1 MENKN
6 ELIIDAEAE
15 VIESSKVV
23 DIEPVQSVEVVDI
36 LSQDEAEKLTKDIQS
51 TTTALYVLLKKA
63 HDTKAWLSLGHKS
76 WTEYI
81 EKEFDFSRARS
92 YQLINQATVIE
103 EINNASGAPIY
114 ISEKEARDIKKRLPE
129 ITKKLKEDVKDAG
142 LSGDKA
148 EEKVKEIL
156 EDEEKRN
163 IDNAVDESFKSN
175 SHAEDEYQEPEED
188 NALYTSNK
196 QMNANLSHEDEQF
209 YENLIISL
217 KFMKELPNPTLFG
230 EKVKNCS
237 KNKKELNQLS
247 EQAFA
252 WLTKFMDEL
261 E

>member
-1 MENKN
+1 MNKL
-6 ELIIDAEAE
+6 ETIETEFEIVESED
-15 VIESSKVV
+15 VIESSTE
-23 DIEPVQSVEVVDI
+23 IVEV
-36 LSQDEAEKLTKDIQS
+36 LSEDEAQKLTKDIQS

-63 HDTKAWLSLGHKS
+63 HDTKAWLALNYKS

-81 EKEFDFSRARS
+81 EKEFEFSRARS
-92 YQLINQATVIE
+92 YQLINQANVIE

-114 ISEKEARDIKKRLPE
+114 LSEKEARDIKKRLPE
-129 ITKKLKEDVKDAG
+129 ITKKIKEEVKDAG
-142 LSGDKA
+142 LSGDQA

-156 EDEEKRN
+156 EHEEKQN
-163 IDNAVDESFKSN
+163 IDNADSVDEGFKSN
-175 SHAEDEYQEPEED
+175 SHAESDYQEPEED

-196 QMNANLSHEDEQF
+196 QLNANLSQEDEQF

-237 KNKKELNQLS
+237 KNKKELNELS
-247 EQAFA
+247 EYAFS
-252 WLTKFMDEL
+252 WLTRFKDEL